1 MIDAVSPERAEDD
14 TDTVKNRTAHI
25 IVDDPG
31 VDESKSSQKTQNG
44 LRLF

>member
-1 MIDAVSPERAEDD
+1 VIDAISSEDVEEHVD
-14 TDTVKNRTAHI
+14 HAKPRTAHI

-31 VDESKSSQKTQNG
+31 VDESKSSQKAQNG